1 MSATWLKER
10 SLQPRVAIAAAVAM
24 VAIILLVFQ
33 ETALGVFR
41 IWMRSDTFNH
51 CLLVAP
57 VSIWLMWERRRDLVS
72 AGFRPALFPLL
83 PLAGAAL
90 LWVFGEAISAAV
102 VSHAAL
108 VFMVIAAIWTC
119 WGHRASWQV
128 LFPLFFLVFG
138 IPFGDF
144 LVPMLMHY
152 TAEFTVALLRLTGIP
167 VYQEGQNFVIPSGRW
182 SVVEACSG
190 IRYLIASMMV
200 GVLFAYLNYR
210 SLTRR
215 LLFVVAS
222 FVVPLLANW
231 LRAYIIVMM
240 GHLSGNSLA
249 VGADHLIYG
258 WVFFGIVIGLLFW
271 VGSFWREDHL
281 PQVRQRDWSWRSPG
295 RVVLPATAVLGLALL
310 TVAVPRPLLA
320 WLMDVP
326 GAADYRVPAV
336 TVPGWSPAART
347 DSEWK
352 AHFLGARVDDVQS
365 FTKGRD
371 KVSVQLAYYARQT
384 EGRELVQYDN
394 YLVQTDDPLWHPM
407 NRKTMTL
414 AQGERTLTFER
425 VELTGA
431 GGHIVVLRSYWL
443 GESVTPS
450 DKLAKLDLLKARLL
464 RRPDDSAG
472 VLLWTSVDNS
482 AADAEQKLV
491 AFANENW
498 SAIEAALLR
507 TPVK

>member
-1 MSATWLKER
+1 MSATWVSGR

-24 VAIILLVFQ
+24 VAIILLVFH

-51 CLLVAP
+51 CLLVVP

-72 AGFRPALFPLL
+72 AGFQPALFPLL

-190 IRYLIASMMV
+190 IRYLIASVMV

-271 VGSFWREDHL
+271 VGNFWREDHL
-281 PQVRQRDWSWRSPG
+281 PQVRQRDWHWRSAG
-295 RVVLPATAVLGLALL
+295 RVAVPAVVVLGLALV
-310 TVAVPRPLLA
+310 TVAVPRPLLG

-326 GAADYRVPAV
+326 GAADYRIPAV
-336 TVPGWSPAART
+336 TVSGWTSAVRSAK
-347 DSEWK
+347 EWK
-352 AHFLGARVDDVQS
+352 ASFRGSRVEDVQT
-365 FTKGRD
+365 FAKGRD

-407 NRKTMTL
+407 NRKTVTV
-414 AQGERTLTFER
+414 AQGDRTLTFER
-425 VELTGA
+425 VELAGA
-431 GGHIVVLRSYWL
+431 GGHLVVLRSYWL

-482 AADAEQKLV
+482 PADAEQRLV
-491 AFANENW
+491 AFATDNW

-507 TPVK
+507 TPLK